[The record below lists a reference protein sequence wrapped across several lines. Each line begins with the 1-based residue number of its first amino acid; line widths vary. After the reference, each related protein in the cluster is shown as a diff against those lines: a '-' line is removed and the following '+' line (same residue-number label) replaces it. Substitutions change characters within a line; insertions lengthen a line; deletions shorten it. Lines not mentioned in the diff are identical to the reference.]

1 MCISAVAPQSTN
13 VVLSST
19 GEIVT
24 ETSAT
29 VGAEAT
35 VVTTH
40 PSNASAVT
48 HSNKGLPRNS
58 NALTNASSISNSSS
72 NKNSLTPAV
81 QITPPGGHLVK
92 GFRDDKD
99 KFKCLYLLVETAV
112 AVRQREKEQEE
123 EEDVQVLGN

>member
-19 GEIVT
+19 GEVVT

-48 HSNKGLPRNS
+48 HSNKGLLSNS

-72 NKNSLTPAV
+72 NNNSLTSAV
-81 QITPPGGHLVK
+81 QITPPGSHLVK
-92 GFRDDKD
+92 GK
-99 KFKCLYLLVETAV
+99 
-112 AVRQREKEQEE
+112 
-123 EEDVQVLGN
+123 